1 MTGFE
6 ALSISGS
13 WVFTP
18 RQHGDDR
25 GLFLEWFK
33 GPEFEAAVGHPITL
47 AQANCSVSHAGAL
60 RGIHFADVPPG
71 QAKYITCVRG
81 AVLDIIVDVRLGSPT
96 FGQVETVRLD
106 DVDRRAVY
114 LSEGLGHGL
123 LALEENSTVVY
134 LCSTGYNPEA
144 EHGVHPLSVGLDWRS
159 LGLDAEFEPVLSEKD
174 ALAPSLAEAAALG
187 ILPQYSAVQSYLEGM

>member
-1 MTGFE
+1 MSFE
-6 ALSISGS
+6 ALSVPGS

-18 RQHGDDR
+18 RQHGDER

-33 GPEFEAAVGHPITL
+33 GPEFEEAVGHPITL
-47 AQANCSVSHAGAL
+47 AQANCSVSNAGAL

-81 AVLDIIVDVRLGSPT
+81 AVLDIIVDVRVGSPT
-96 FGQVETVRLD
+96 FGKVETVRLD

-123 LALEENSTVVY
+123 LALEDHSTVVY
-134 LCSTGYNPEA
+134 LCSTGYNPGS
-144 EHGVHPLSVGLDWRS
+144 EHGVHPQS
-159 LGLDAEFEPVLSEKD
+159 LGIDWGEHLGFEPVLSEKD
-174 ALAPSLAEAAALG
+174 SAAPSLAEAAALG